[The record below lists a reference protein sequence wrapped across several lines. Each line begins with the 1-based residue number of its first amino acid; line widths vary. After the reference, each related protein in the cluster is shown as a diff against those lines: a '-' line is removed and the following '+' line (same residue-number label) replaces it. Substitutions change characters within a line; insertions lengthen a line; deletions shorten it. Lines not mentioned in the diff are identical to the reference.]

1 MGEQESMKEGR
12 NACHDIRSN
21 QYQQQ
26 WALEMFSA
34 PCSNPGFCCY
44 ATLCCCFASMKNRKR
59 AIYNDMSRYLCCGGF
74 YPCSGR
80 CYEQSNPELC
90 LCLEAFC
97 CFSESV
103 IGTRLLLQDEMQI
116 QNSKCDNC
124 LIGFMIFMQYLS
136 CICRLAACISGND
149 ELDAMADAV
158 ECVADLTYCSVCA
171 CMQTQHHEQLNFR
184 DNNPGA
190 VKVALGVPPCP
201 CTPRPRS
208 RAACSGGRRRPRATR
223 RRATHRTPA
232 GRSGTDGEGEADGPT
247 SGQTR
252 AMNASRSRA
261 QSSSTWIR

>member
-190 VKVALGVPPCP
+190 VKVALGVPPVP
-201 CTPRPRS
+201 LYAPPPQQ
-208 RAACSGGRRRPRATR
+208 GGMQRGAP
-223 RRATHRTPA
+223 PA
-232 GRSGTDGEGEADGPT
+232 QGYPAQGYPQNT
-247 SGQTR
+247 SGP
-252 AMNASRSRA
+252 
-261 QSSSTWIR
+261 IRY